1 LIDNSIKIISGNGFL
16 KPSLLDFSINKLIY
30 FSFILI
36 LIQLISS
43 TPVFS
48 WDRPFNN
55 ASNWGGTGLMEI
67 PTARVLDDGVM
78 RIGVAQALPFRW
90 YSGGMGVFPG
100 LEFSGRLTEM
110 TNVPTR
116 LGPDYGAYKDK
127 AFDVKYQII
136 PESKLL
142 PAIAIGL
149 HDFHGT
155 RLFPAEYI
163 VLSRQIFPLD
173 ITLGFGSKR
182 LQGPVSLPF
191 MDNYGL
197 FGGIEFAINE
207 RVHLLA
213 EYNPIEYEKDKKRAV
228 PEGAKSPINIG
239 LRAKIL
245 PGLDFGL
252 SYQRGDVLGLMLHM
266 QFLLGKPLLPKRP
279 DPPMQTSVDRR
290 PFHER
295 DPQKMM
301 TKIHEAIHEAGF
313 SEVSVYT
320 NGKELISEFEN
331 GRYFSNQKA
340 VGRVLRILLFH
351 APYETEKL
359 IVVLKRRDMP
369 LLKVSVKPDHLEK
382 YLFGK
387 IPEKIF
393 SSKLVDIKVTK
404 QIVDPLKESYI
415 QTQED
420 RKLRFDFNIKP
431 DFSMHLNDPSG
442 FFKFRMGIKPSITSN
457 IWKGALVHARCD
469 IPFYSNIWS
478 SNITP
483 PDAVRSDSW
492 RYRVRNYSFER
503 LMIDQAFRISER
515 TFGRLS
521 LGYFEKMYAGIGGEI
536 LTFLSGGNLA
546 VGIETDRVRKREPRT
561 QFDLLDF
568 ERYTILGNAYYGLTG
583 LGMTLH
589 AQYGQFL
596 AGDIGWMF
604 EISRQYD
611 SGVTIGIW
619 YSVTDTDHLTGFN
632 RGYHHKGVYLNL
644 PAKLF
649 LPHDSREMY
658 HYAISPWTRDVAVKV
673 RHWRNLFSLGKD
685 LMPAIFKPN
694 LDKIKE

>member
-1 LIDNSIKIISGNGFL
+1 
-16 KPSLLDFSINKLIY
+16 
-30 FSFILI
+30 
-36 LIQLISS
+36 
-43 TPVFS
+43 
-48 WDRPFNN
+48 
-55 ASNWGGTGLMEI
+55 MET

-78 RIGVAQALPFRW
+78 RIGVAQALPYRW

-100 LEFSGRLTEM
+100 LEFSGRLTAI
-110 TNVPTR
+110 TNIESG
-116 LGPDYGAYKDK
+116 LGPAYGSNKDK
-127 AFDVKYQII
+127 AFDIKYQIL

-155 RLFPAEYI
+155 QLFPAEYI

-213 EYNPIEYEKDKKRAV
+213 EYNPIEYEKDKPSARGV

-245 PGLDFGL
+245 PGLDLGL
-252 SYQRGDVLGLMLHM
+252 SYQRGDTLGLMLHF

-279 DPPMQTSVDRR
+279 DPPLQTSIDRR

-295 DPQKMM
+295 DPKEMM
-301 TKIHEAIHEAGF
+301 TKIHEAIHKAGF

-320 NGKELISEFEN
+320 NGRELIVEFEN
-331 GRYFSNQKA
+331 GKYSSDQKA
-340 VGRVLRILLFH
+340 VGRVLRILLYH

-359 IVVLKRRDMP
+359 RVVLKRRNMP
-369 LLKVSVKPDHLEK
+369 LLEVSVKPDHLEK
-382 YLFGK
+382 YLLGK
-387 IPEKIF
+387 IPEEIF
-393 SSKLVDIKVTK
+393 SSKLIGIKTTK
-404 QIVDPLKESYI
+404 QTVDPIQGSYI
-415 QTQED
+415 QTHED
-420 RKLRFDFNIKP
+420 KKLRFDFNIKP
-431 DFSMHLNDPSG
+431 EFSTHLNDPSG
-442 FFKFRMGIKPSITSN
+442 FFKYRVGIKPSITSN
-457 IWKGALVHARCD
+457 IWKGALAHARYD

-483 PDAVRSDSW
+483 PDAVRSDAW
-492 RYRVRNYSFER
+492 KYRDRNYSFDR
-503 LMIDQAFRISER
+503 LILDQTVRISER

-536 LTFLSGGNLA
+536 LTFLGGGNPAL
-546 VGIETDRVRKREPRT
+546 GIEADWVRKREPGK
-561 QFDLLDF
+561 QFELMDF
-568 ERYTILGNAYYGLTG
+568 ERYTILGNAYYCLPS

-589 AQYGQFL
+589 AQYGKFL

-604 EISRQYD
+604 DINRQYD
-611 SGVTIGIW
+611 TGVILGIW
-619 YSVTDTDHLTGFN
+619 YSFTDTDDFTGFN
-632 RGYHHKGVYLNL
+632 KGYNHKGVYLSL
-644 PAKLF
+644 PLKMF
-649 LPHDSREMY
+649 LADDSRQRLN
-658 HYAISPWTRDVAVKV
+658 YAISPWTRDVASRVT
-673 RHWRNLFSLGKD
+673 HWRNLFSLGKD
-685 LMPAIFKPN
+685 LMPDIFKSDLN
-694 LDKIKE
+694 KIKE